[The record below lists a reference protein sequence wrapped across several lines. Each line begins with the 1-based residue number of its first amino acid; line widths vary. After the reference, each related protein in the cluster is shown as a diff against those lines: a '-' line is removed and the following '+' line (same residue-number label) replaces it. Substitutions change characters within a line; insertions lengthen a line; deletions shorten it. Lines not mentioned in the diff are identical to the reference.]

1 MVLKRYREHM
11 EQRGEREHEEAATV
25 TLASENPLIVMLDEG
40 TGNKYM
46 RSVDSTVC
54 YLDNCPA
61 SLEQTLP
68 GQAFVNYVLGQYFAG
83 LIW

>member
-1 MVLKRYREHM
+1 MIIMIINRFMILMIIAITIAHNDTE
-11 EQRGEREHEEAATV
+11 
-25 TLASENPLIVMLDEG
+25 VMIIKKITD
-40 TGNKYM
+40 N
-46 RSVDSTVC
+46 TVC

-68 GQAFVNYVLGQYFAG
+68 EQVFVNYVLGQYFAG